1 MTINGSVVSS
11 SGSFESDVI
20 VLIAK
25 DIRRIRHFEDSEI
38 EIVKKEN
45 LNL

>member
-1 MTINGSVVSS
+1 MEVWYLHLLV
-11 SGSFESDVI
+11 FESDVI

-45 LNL
+45 SNL

>member
-1 MTINGSVVSS
+1 MEVCYLHLLV
-11 SGSFESDVI
+11 FESDVI

-25 DIRRIRHFEDSEI
+25 DIRRIRHFEDSVI